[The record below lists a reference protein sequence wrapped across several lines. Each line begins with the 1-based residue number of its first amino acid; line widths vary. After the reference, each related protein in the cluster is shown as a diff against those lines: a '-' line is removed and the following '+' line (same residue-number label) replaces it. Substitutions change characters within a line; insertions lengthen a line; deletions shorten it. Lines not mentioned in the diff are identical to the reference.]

1 MELSRQEYWSG
12 YPFSSPGDLPDT
24 GIEPGSP
31 ALQADSLPTELPGN
45 SPPWNMGELH
55 FEARDGY
62 FNRVMLNV
70 QGKSFFLQS
79 AVFYVNRECQK
90 TTLANYLCD
99 LWQRYITLLKM
110 SKTARTL
117 GLGPESGLQL
127 GCTGSQQLGTLV
139 ERHMFGWQALALS
152 PHWFSLSPHL

>member
-1 MELSRQEYWSG
+1 M
-12 YPFSSPGDLPDT
+12 PFPSPGDLPDS

-99 LWQRYITLLKM
+99 L
-110 SKTARTL
+110 
-117 GLGPESGLQL
+117 
-127 GCTGSQQLGTLV
+127 
-139 ERHMFGWQALALS
+139 
-152 PHWFSLSPHL
+152 

>member
-1 MELSRQEYWSG
+1 MPFPPPGNLPHSGTELASLSLLHW
-12 YPFSSPGDLPDT
+12 
-24 GIEPGSP
+24 
-31 ALQADSLPTELPGN
+31 QAGSLPLAPSGKPLTIVTMAD
-45 SPPWNMGELH
+45 MGELH

-99 LWQRYITLLKM
+99 L
-110 SKTARTL
+110 
-117 GLGPESGLQL
+117 
-127 GCTGSQQLGTLV
+127 
-139 ERHMFGWQALALS
+139 
-152 PHWFSLSPHL
+152 